1 MSRKQGYMIVDIG
14 TGNTRVGI
22 VDIAGNI
29 LALEREDSKYYVD
42 DDFANSIYFK
52 PQEWEETIYRLAN
65 QALKAAGEIEIIAV
79 SSSSQRQ
86 GIVMIGKDGSSILG
100 FPNSDMR
107 GDA

>member
-42 DDFANSIYFK
+42 DDFANSIYF
-52 PQEWEETIYRLAN
+52 
-65 QALKAAGEIEIIAV
+65 
-79 SSSSQRQ
+79 
-86 GIVMIGKDGSSILG
+86 M
-100 FPNSDMR
+100 
-107 GDA
+107 